1 MGDLALPFWC
11 FGLLGIGTILS
22 VEFFCRLPV
31 ASTLKGIS
39 GVARKAMHVLRSK
52 RISDH
57 WKELVMT
64 TYSGQLIRS
73 SLLLPILLL
82 IGLIPLFLALVALV
96 IMGQSSKDLIDF
108 TLSMWGI
115 AGMLVLSVVYL
126 VVRQRSHG

>member
-1 MGDLALPFWC
+1 
-11 FGLLGIGTILS
+11 
-22 VEFFCRLPV
+22 
-31 ASTLKGIS
+31 
-39 GVARKAMHVLRSK
+39 MHVLRSK